1 MNAAKS
7 SIPFGR
13 IKRPPKAWWSAEV
26 EEAVG
31 ERRKAFATAHRS
43 DEDRQAY
50 ISASRR
56 ASSVIAKA
64 KAEAWQTTCTSLSPK
79 SNPKSVHSLLRSIAG
94 SPSSSTSS
102 PNFPN
107 CSSPRESASVYAA
120 YLRSHFS
127 VSQPKALR
135 SRARG
140 YLTELRR
147 ATCSVESHS
156 SFCSPFSP
164 AEFLAAASNLSSS
177 TATGPDKVAYP
188 MLKHLPRSGM
198 DFLLHIFNLSWS
210 SYSFPSIW
218 KTSSIIPIHKMG
230 KPLDSPASFRPISL
244 TSCVSKLFERII
256 LSRLLFFLESNSI
269 LSPRQAGFRPGR
281 STLDQILYL
290 SQSISDGFNKPRPG
304 SRTILSTI
312 DFSKAFDSVWHPAL
326 FHKLISAGL
335 PPCFARWTQS
345 FLSDRRASVVFQN
358 HKSRSFRVRRGV
370 PQGSVLGPVLF
381 SLFINDLPASLPSS
395 VSCSLYADD
404 LAIWSSSP
412 SVPTAV
418 EATQGALFRL
428 ERWSEYWCLPLNPS
442 KCEASFFSVDPHQ
455 ANLQPNLLL
464 LGSRLRFNPTPTFL
478 GVTFDRTLSFSR
490 HVSSLK
496 AKFFPRLKALRCISA
511 SSWGPS
517 KESLSVLY
525 KSFLRSLLTY
535 ASPGWF
541 PFLSATNIT
550 KLKRLHRAASRAIT
564 GCLSSSPIPLL
575 LTEASLPPL
584 RVTLTHF
591 TLLSH
596 ERALRLPTSF
606 PISGL
611 ARLGVKPR
619 LCRSSWRAFAS
630 THPLMLP
637 STCSREA
644 LVACP
649 PCPPWNLPSFTVE
662 STLSTPCSRSDSPH
676 SRQGAALAHL
686 DSLPPHDL
694 VLWTDGSVPFPFGKG
709 GSGVV
714 ANCSLCGTEATL
726 SFSAGPVCSSFSA
739 EACAILHALCWSR
752 QHHKVCH
759 FSSLLLLSD
768 SRSVLATLSSPP
780 PFLLSQTLWQIWQ
793 ELSFFSS
800 CSIRLQWV
808 PGHSFLPGNDT
819 ADELARRGALLAP
832 SAIPC
837 SLSPLISR
845 IHSRL
850 ISDWRRTVSSKYFDT
865 QVPSIS
871 TEELVLPRHA
881 RCVLSRLRCNGHSLL
896 LGSYLSR
903 IGRIENPSCSACG
916 HSSQDISHL
925 ILHCPAT
932 DSLRRSLFGDS
943 LSLYDLWSRPW
954 GVARLLGLH
963 GLPPCPHPSEGVG

>member
-1 MNAAKS
+1 M
-7 SIPFGR
+7 
-13 IKRPPKAWWSAEV
+13 
-26 EEAVG
+26 
-31 ERRKAFATAHRS
+31 
-43 DEDRQAY
+43 
-50 ISASRR
+50 
-56 ASSVIAKA
+56 
-64 KAEAWQTTCTSLSPK
+64 
-79 SNPKSVHSLLRSIAG
+79 
-94 SPSSSTSS
+94 
-102 PNFPN
+102 
-107 CSSPRESASVYAA
+107 VYAA

-210 SYSFPSIW
+210 SHSFPSIW

-269 LSPRQAGFRPGR
+269 LSPRQAGFCPGR

-345 FLSDRRASVVFQN
+345 FLSDWRASVVFQN

-381 SLFINDLPASLPSS
+381 SPFINDLPASLPSS
-395 VSCSLYADD
+395 VSFSLYADD

-464 LGSRLRFNPTPTFL
+464 LGSRLRFNPTPIFL
-478 GVTFDRTLSFSR
+478 GVTFDRTLSFSK

-496 AKFFPRLKALRCISA
+496 A
-511 SSWGPS
+511 G
-517 KESLSVLY
+517 VL
-525 KSFLRSLLTY
+525 
-535 ASPGWF
+535 
-541 PFLSATNIT
+541 
-550 KLKRLHRAASRAIT
+550 
-564 GCLSSSPIPLL
+564 
-575 LTEASLPPL
+575 
-584 RVTLTHF
+584 
-591 TLLSH
+591 
-596 ERALRLPTSF
+596 
-606 PISGL
+606 
-611 ARLGVKPR
+611 
-619 LCRSSWRAFAS
+619 
-630 THPLMLP
+630 
-637 STCSREA
+637 
-644 LVACP
+644 
-649 PCPPWNLPSFTVE
+649 
-662 STLSTPCSRSDSPH
+662 
-676 SRQGAALAHL
+676 
-686 DSLPPHDL
+686 
-694 VLWTDGSVPFPFGKG
+694 
-709 GSGVV
+709 

-768 SRSVLATLSSPP
+768 SRFVLATLSSPP
-780 PFLLSQTLWQIWQ
+780 PFLLSQTLWQIWRNCPSSHPV
-793 ELSFFSS
+793 LSDYNGSPDTRFSRGTTQLMS
-800 CSIRLQWV
+800 
-808 PGHSFLPGNDT
+808 LPDG
-819 ADELARRGALLAP
+819 ERCLRPPQSLVVSLLL
-832 SAIPC
+832 
-837 SLSPLISR
+837 SL
-845 IHSRL
+845 
-850 ISDWRRTVSSKYFDT
+850 VST
-865 QVPSIS
+865 
-871 TEELVLPRHA
+871 L
-881 RCVLSRLRCNGHSLL
+881 VLSRTGGVLSLQSILTHRFPQFPLRNLCSLVML
-896 LGSYLSR
+896 
-903 IGRIENPSCSACG
+903 AV
-916 HSSQDISHL
+916 SSL
-925 ILHCPAT
+925 VFAAT
-932 DSLRRSLFGDS
+932 DTAFF
-943 LSLYDLWSRPW
+943 
-954 GVARLLGLH
+954 
-963 GLPPCPHPSEGVG
+963 